1 MNYPQTSMEHWI
13 SMSAVVCFRWLAL
26 FLSLKASYRLH
37 QLRSWGE
44 PEGENQE
51 KYLRNKDF
59 LLGVNF
65 PLSFPNLSSCPL
77 LKVSNYFSIS
87 YLCSTPFPFLSINKS
102 NKVKDD
108 LRKPKSS
115 QRSESSVLLQ
125 LITYNLID
133 ILCMCTVYVYL
144 YFNIYFIHNPT
155 EKYTY
160 FQCSALYTCVCI
172 CVTTT

>member
-44 PEGENQE
+44 PEGESQE

-87 YLCSTPFPFLSINKS
+87 YLCSTPFPFLSVNKS

-108 LRKPKSS
+108 LRQSKKVPIGVRAVYCYS
-115 QRSESSVLLQ
+115 LLH
-125 LITYNLID
+125 IT
-133 ILCMCTVYVYL
+133 
-144 YFNIYFIHNPT
+144 
-155 EKYTY
+155 
-160 FQCSALYTCVCI
+160 
-172 CVTTT
+172 